1 MPLKRLPAPRPAR
14 AATTRQAMR
23 LSILDGLFATQYVTL
38 TGGTLLTAFLVTL
51 GATEIEIG
59 LVAALPLLGQLVQPA
74 GAEVIRRRSGWRKGL
89 VVGAALTDVLLW
101 GVSAAAVAWL
111 DRASA
116 LAVVLGVLALQQLP
130 TAFVSVG
137 WTSWMSDLIP
147 PRLRGRFFGHRNF
160 VCNGFAAIT
169 ALGAGQVIGAAEDP
183 IPMYLLAIGVG
194 AAARLVSLHFL
205 HAQPEPRP
213 AASPEGGFWS
223 QLRLPLGHAGFR
235 RYLVYNA
242 AWGFGVQFA
251 APFFTV
257 FMLTE
262 GAVGPGTVMLIAS
275 LGTVANLAGQRVW
288 GPLADRYGERQVMR
302 VAGIAVVFQPAWWLL
317 AGPSDVGYA
326 VMVGASVMGGFLWGG
341 HLLATGNLMMRL
353 APETG
358 KTAFFA
364 VQAAMAGLAGALG
377 PIAGGALAEAVTAG
391 ALGTG
396 LPQTL
401 KVVFAVSAALRLGAW
416 MLLARVPEPEPRPRL
431 RVVVLIRDTART
443 FNPVQ
448 GFSPLLHVF
457 AAATA
462 APRSLARRW
471 RQPRAQHARTAKAER

>member
-1 MPLKRLPAPRPAR
+1 MPPLRPPASRT

-23 LSILDGLFATQYVTL
+23 LSTLDGLFATQYVTL
-38 TGGTLLTAFLVTL
+38 TGGTLLTAFLVAL
-51 GATEIEIG
+51 GATELEIG

-74 GAEVIRRRSGWRKGL
+74 GAEVIRRRGGRRKAL
-89 VVGAALTDVLLW
+89 VVGAALADVLLW
-101 GVSAAAVAWL
+101 GVSAAAVVWL
-111 DRASA
+111 EREAA
-116 LAVVLGVLALQQLP
+116 LGVVLGVLALQQLP
-130 TAFVSVG
+130 TAFVAVG

-147 PRLRGRFFGHRNF
+147 PRLRGRYFGYRNF
-160 VCNGFAAIT
+160 VCNAFAAVT
-169 ALGAGQVIGAAEDP
+169 AFAAGQVIGAAEDP

-194 AAARLVSLHFL
+194 AAARLVSLRFL
-205 HAQPEPRP
+205 ASQPEPRP
-213 AASPEGGFWS
+213 AESPRGGFWS
-223 QLRLPLGHAGFR
+223 QLRLPLRHEGFR
-235 RYLVYNA
+235 RFLAYNA

-262 GAVGPGTVMLIAS
+262 GAVGPGTVMLIAA

-302 VAGIAVVFQPAWWLL
+302 VAGIVVVLQPAWWLL
-317 AGPSDVGYA
+317 AGPSALGLA
-326 VMVGASVMGGFLWGG
+326 VMVGASVLGGFLWGG

-358 KTAFFA
+358 KTSFFA
-364 VQAAMAGLAGALG
+364 VQAALSGLAGALG
-377 PIAGGALAEAVTAG
+377 PIAGGVLAGAATSG

-396 LPQTL
+396 WPATL

-416 MLLARVPEPEPRPRL
+416 AMLARVPEPAERPRL

-448 GFSPLLHVF
+448 GFSPLLHAF
-457 AAATA
+457 TTA

-471 RQPRAQHARTAKAER
+471 RRPRAQTAQAEMNE